1 MKNVGIGL
9 THMVPGQYRAAHNN
23 NLSNIYS
30 TVTRRKKQHYD
41 LAPRGRKEG
50 KELMRIY
57 S

>member
-30 TVTRRKKQHYD
+30 TVTRRKKQH
-41 LAPRGRKEG
+41 
-50 KELMRIY
+50 
-57 S
+57 